1 MELVLRMDS
10 RACGELWRRHADS
23 LLLYAT
29 TIVGD
34 RPAAEDVL
42 QNVFVRMLA
51 GASPSALESESAYL
65 FRAVRNEALNMLR
78 SRRAAARAFERL
90 FDSPPED
97 AAVAREDIEFGRE
110 VAVALMQ
117 ISRDEREAVVLKI
130 WSDLSF
136 PDAAVVAGIPE
147 KTLEH
152 RYYRGLAALKEKLGV
167 RHE

>member
-1 MELVLRMDS
+1 MELVLRMEPS
-10 RACGELWRRHADS
+10 ACGELWRRHADS

-29 TIVGD
+29 TITGD
-34 RPAAEDVL
+34 RAAAEDVL
-42 QNVFVRMLA
+42 QNVFVRLLA
-51 GASPSALESESAYL
+51 GACPSALESESAYL

-90 FDSPPED
+90 FDAPLHDPGD
-97 AAVAREDIEFGRE
+97 TRDTAEFARE
-110 VAVALMQ
+110 VAGVLMDLP
-117 ISRDEREAVVLKI
+117 REEREAVVLKI

-136 PDAAVVAGIPE
+136 PDAAAVAGIPE

-152 RYYRGLAALKEKLGV
+152 RYYRGLASLKQKLGA

>member
-42 QNVFVRMLA
+42 QNVFVRLLA
-51 GASPSALESESAYL
+51 GANPPTFESESAYL
-65 FRAVRNEALNMLR
+65 HRAVRNEALNAIR
-78 SRRAAARAFERL
+78 SRRAATRAYERL
-90 FDSPPED
+90 FEGPRDEEAMVPD
-97 AAVAREDIEFGRE
+97 TAEFGRE
-110 VAVALMQ
+110 VSVALMK
-117 ISRDEREAVVLKI
+117 IDRDEREAVVLKI

-136 PDAAVVAGIPE
+136 PEAAAVAGIPE

-152 RYYRGLAALKEKLGV
+152 RYYRGLAALREKLGV

>member
-29 TIVGD
+29 TFLGD
-34 RPAAEDVL
+34 RAAAEDVL
-42 QNVFVRMLA
+42 QNVFVRLLGVEA
-51 GASPSALESESAYL
+51 PPALESEAGYL
-65 FRAVRNEALNMLR
+65 FRAVRNESLNAIR
-78 SRRAAARAFERL
+78 SRRAASRAFERL
-90 FDSPPED
+90 FDSALED
-97 AAVAREDIEFGRE
+97 PRESLETAQFGRE
-110 VAVALMQ
+110 VSVALLELP
-117 ISRDEREAVVLKI
+117 REEREAVVLKI

-136 PDAAVVAGIPE
+136 PEAAVVAGIPE

-152 RYYRGLAALKEKLGV
+152 RYYRGLSALKQKLGV

>member
-10 RACGELWRRHADS
+10 LECGELWKRHADS

-34 RPAAEDVL
+34 RAAAEDIL
-42 QNVFVRMLA
+42 QNVFVRLLA
-51 GASPSALESESAYL
+51 GGSPPSFESEHAYL
-65 FRAVRNEALNMLR
+65 FRAVRNESLNALR

-90 FDSPPED
+90 FETPEED
-97 AAVAREDIEFGRE
+97 PREDQENAQFGRE
-110 VAVALMQ
+110 VSLALLDLP
-117 ISRDEREAVVLKI
+117 REEREAVVLKI
-130 WSDLSF
+130 WSGLSF
-136 PDAAVVAGIPE
+136 PEAASVAGIPE

-152 RYYRGLAALKEKLGV
+152 RYYRGLAALKQKLGV

>member
-42 QNVFVRMLA
+42 QNVFVRILS
-51 GASPSALESESAYL
+51 GDSAPTLESESAYL
-65 FRAVRNEALNMLR
+65 FRAVRNEALNALR
-78 SRRAAARAFERL
+78 SRRAASRAFERL
-90 FDSPPED
+90 FEGPRDEETSAPEH
-97 AAVAREDIEFGRE
+97 AEFGRE
-110 VAVALMQ
+110 VSLALLQ
-117 ISRDEREAVVLKI
+117 IDRDEREAVVLKI

-136 PDAAVVAGIPE
+136 PEAAQVAGIPE